1 MSERLVSTFESDF
14 DPSKFSDDYQDQL
27 RQLIDAKLAHGDDV
41 DTAATF
47 GETGEDEHAGG
58 EVLDLME
65 ALRRSVQASRG
76 RKPAAAKKPSV
87 VKETVVAK
95 KAVSAKKRSVAKK
108 PSAAKKSAASKKQ
121 SASIKF
127 GVKRAG

>member
-1 MSERLVSTFESDF
+1 M
-14 DPSKFSDDYQDQL
+14 L
-27 RQLIDAKLAHGDDV
+27 RASASSRRNCHLKRRKRHRVTHAR
-41 DTAATF
+41 
-47 GETGEDEHAGG
+47 ETGEDEDAGG

-95 KAVSAKKRSVAKK
+95 KAVSAKK
-108 PSAAKKSAASKKQ
+108 PSAAKKSAAAKKPSAAKNSAAAKKQ

>member
-1 MSERLVSTFESDF
+1 MLLASA
-14 DPSKFSDDYQDQL
+14 FSGRNCHL
-27 RQLIDAKLAHGDDV
+27 KRRKRHRVLHAC
-41 DTAATF
+41 
-47 GETGEDEHAGG
+47 ETGEDEDAGG

-76 RKPAAAKKPSV
+76 RKPAAAKKPPV

-95 KAVSAKKRSVAKK
+95 KAVSAKKCSVAEK